1 MKRCPIVALACAALM
16 LGTAAPSHSQTVIP
30 LPAPRVEGGR
40 PLMQVLKD
48 RRSTRAFKPDTLP
61 RPVLSDLLWAAFG
74 INRPERGLRT
84 APSAVN
90 MQEIDVY
97 AALPSG
103 LFRYNAEKH
112 SLEQVLSGDLRS
124 ATGLQPFVGTAPLD
138 LILVADYARM
148 ARGSAENKDQWAWAD
163 AAFVS
168 ENVYLYCASEGLG
181 TVVRAMVDRPALSEK
196 MGLRPDQKIIL
207 AQTVGFPAD
216 PPPAARTGGPK

>member
-1 MKRCPIVALACAALM
+1 MKRFTIAAVACAVLV
-16 LGTAAPSHSQTVIP
+16 LGTAVPSRSQAVIP

-74 INRPERGLRT
+74 VNRPERGLRT

-90 MQEIDVY
+90 WQEIDVY

-103 LFRYNAEKH
+103 LYLYNAETH
-112 SLEQVLSGDLRS
+112 ALDRVLAEDIR
-124 ATGLQPFVGTAPLD
+124 AVTGLQPFVGTAPLN
-138 LILVADYARM
+138 LVLVADYSRM
-148 ARGSAENKDQWAWAD
+148 ARGSAENRDQWAWAD
-163 AAFVS
+163 AAFIS

-207 AQTVGFPAD
+207 AQTVGFPAE
-216 PPPAARTGGPK
+216 

>member
-1 MKRCPIVALACAALM
+1 MKRPHSAAVLLFTCI
-16 LGTAAPSHSQTVIP
+16 LGSAAPSRSQTVIP

-61 RPVLSDLLWAAFG
+61 LPILSDLLWAAFG

-90 MQEIDVY
+90 WQEIDVY

-103 LFRYNAEKH
+103 LFLYNPKTH
-112 SLEQVLSGDLRS
+112 GLERVLSEDIRS
-124 ATGLQPFVGTAPLD
+124 ATGLQPFVGTAPLN
-138 LILVADYARM
+138 LVLVADYSRM
-148 ARGSAENKDQWAWAD
+148 ARGSAENKDPWAWAD
-163 AAFVS
+163 AGFIS
-168 ENVYLYCASEGLG
+168 QNVYLFCASEGLG

-207 AQTVGFPAD
+207 SQTVGYPVE
-216 PPPAARTGGPK
+216 